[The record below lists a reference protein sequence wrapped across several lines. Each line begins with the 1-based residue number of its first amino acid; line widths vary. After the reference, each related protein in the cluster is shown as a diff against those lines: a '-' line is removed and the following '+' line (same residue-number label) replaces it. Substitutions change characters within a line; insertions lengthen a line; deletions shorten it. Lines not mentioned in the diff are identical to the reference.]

1 MSWGWAASHSPPAAV
16 SGERYKLP
24 QRGPEESRGLQ
35 MVVVVLHL
43 GHLIG
48 LSWQMKSCDL
58 SVLSQKKNNAWS
70 SALRPTKYYIGLM
83 QPSSALQ

>member
-1 MSWGWAASHSPPAAV
+1 MTWGWAASHSPPAAV

-58 SVLSQKKNNAWS
+58 SVLSQKKTTHDRQHS
-70 SALRPTKYYIGLM
+70 D
-83 QPSSALQ
+83 LQSTT